1 MHVSAL
7 ALESPTIASV
17 VSLCLAIIIA
27 FAVAI
32 GYRPRSVLLLAGG
45 FVGLCVYFGMLAASA
60 GPAPMI
66 SRLDMAFWIRHM
78 LLVAYALFVTWAILF
93 VGEMIRYG
101 RRTVIGRTVLLVV
114 LVVLLSGCTVDAHV
128 VVTHPVATPR
138 PVVATFITPTPV
150 QPSSPLAAPESPL
163 AEPVSQVYPWPD
175 ALTPDVR
182 PYTDGL
188 PLPGTTSGVVGNN
201 AGD

>member
-45 FVGLCVYFGMLAASA
+45 FVGLCIYFGMLAASA
-60 GPAPMI
+60 GPAPII
-66 SRLDMAFWIRHM
+66 SRADMAFWIRYA
-78 LLVAYALFVTWAILF
+78 LLVTYTLFVTWAILF
-93 VGEMIRYG
+93 VGEMVRYG

-114 LVVLLSGCTVDAHV
+114 LVLLLSGCTVDLHIA
-128 VVTHPVATPR
+128 TAPTPR
-138 PVVATFITPTPV
+138 PVVAPFVTPTPV
-150 QPSSPLAAPESPL
+150 PPVSPLAAPESPL
-163 AEPVSQVYPWPD
+163 AMPLM
-175 ALTPDVR
+175 LTPEVR
-182 PYTDGL
+182 PYTDAL
-188 PLPGTTSGVVGNN
+188 PMPGTTSGVVGNTP
-201 AGD
+201 GD